1 MAKKNQNTEV
11 EKAAGTEVA
20 FFIPDT
26 ESLGQLNE
34 MKPEFSLTLKY
45 KTADEWAKLQDTPVR
60 AYYMG
65 MKEIP
70 NEDGEMVNCALFV
83 STAECFLSGQMT
95 LIEAVKNLPI
105 QTPVEIIYRDKKNNK
120 SSKGATMIFDVTK
133 LA

>member
-34 MKPEFSLTLKY
+34 MQPEFSLTLKY
-45 KTADEWAKLQDTPVR
+45 KTADEWAKLQDKPVR

-70 NEDGEMVNCALFV
+70 NEDGEIVNCALFV
-83 STAECFLSGQMT
+83 STTECFLSGQMT
-95 LIEAVKNLPI
+95 LIEAVKNTRGVKLVADNHFFPNSD
-105 QTPVEIIYRDKKNNK
+105 VIIPKNYLN
-120 SSKGATMIFDVTK
+120 SF
-133 LA
+133 